1 MVAGLPKGA
10 TPLPKQAAYG
20 IWVVPAGT
28 YGHGSCGAG
37 KGGGVEHP
45 ASSGSLPIP
54 GMSSSCRDN
63 HGQPQPTGM
72 CCPHPVLSLI
82 LAWLLFPA
90 FYLLVLGKAISAR
103 SQGNRLAMAPGS
115 PSLTS
120 SPSTIP
126 GARHKIWELASLFLH
141 LGTLPPWLKSQFLQ
155 NLLQSQEGA
164 SNRGKEIT
172 WDKAKPETGLQC
184 QTFANTGVRIFF
196 LSERNVIS
204 NSFTWVMLKKLVL
217 IFQHFSKCAPAG
229 K

>member
-90 FYLLVLGKAISAR
+90 IFCWCWGRQFLPGHR
-103 SQGNRLAMAPGS
+103 ETGWPWHQGVPACPPAPA
-115 PSLTS
+115 PSLEPDTKS
-120 SPSTIP
+120 GSWPPFSCTW
-126 GARHKIWELASLFLH
+126 GLFH
-141 LGTLPPWLKSQFLQ
+141 LGLKANFYKTFCNPKRVRATEGKKSPGTRQ
-155 NLLQSQEGA
+155 NL
-164 SNRGKEIT
+164 KE
-172 WDKAKPETGLQC
+172 DFSAKPLQI
-184 QTFANTGVRIFF
+184 QV
-196 LSERNVIS
+196 
-204 NSFTWVMLKKLVL
+204 
-217 IFQHFSKCAPAG
+217 
-229 K
+229 